1 MTHPLLQIQ
10 DLTIAF
16 GDQCV
21 VRNVSLDVHAGK
33 TLAVVGESGSG
44 KSMTA
49 RAAMALLPPEAH
61 IQSGTI
67 QLAGIDMLTASETTL
82 CSLRGSRAAMIFQ
95 EPRPSLNPLH
105 SVEKQ
110 IGEALL
116 LHMGITGRAART
128 RTLELLDMVGIDNP
142 QKRLGAYPHEL
153 SGGQCQRIMIASA
166 LAGEPDLL
174 IADEPTTAL
183 DVTVQR
189 QILDLI
195 ANLSQE
201 LNMATLLI
209 SHDLGLVR
217 HYSHNVCVMRDGAIV
232 EQGGTE
238 QIFANPTN
246 ENTRDLIQS
255 NVNLTPSKLPGS
267 PEPLLEIKD
276 LKVWFPIKKGLLK
289 RTRDHVKAVDG
300 VSLCVNRGECLGIVG
315 ESGSGKTTLGLAA
328 LRMLQSKG
336 KINFSGHSLEGI
348 NGEKLRSLRKRIQ
361 MVFQDPFSSLSPR
374 MSIEQIVSEGLSAH
388 HTLTR
393 QEQDQRVDE
402 VLVEVGLSPE
412 IRNRYPHEFSGGQRQ
427 RIAIARALVLRPEFI
442 VLDEPTSS
450 LDRSVQFRIIEL
462 LRSLQEKRGLSYLF
476 ITHDLHLA
484 RSFCHHV
491 LVMRTGRIV
500 EAGPTQSVFDSP
512 KEEYTQTLLDA
523 ADLSGPTASMIAKEH
538 AA

>member
-1 MTHPLLQIQ
+1 MTMPLLNIK

-16 GDQCV
+16 GSQRV
-21 VRNVSLDVHAGK
+21 VQNVSLGLHTGE
-33 TLAVVGESGSG
+33 TLAIVGESGSG

-49 RAAMALLPPEAH
+49 LAAMALLPPEAQ

-67 QLAGIDMLTASETTL
+67 QLGNTDMLTATDAAL

-110 IGEALL
+110 IGETLL
-116 LHMGITGRAART
+116 LHKGLTGRSARL
-128 RTLELLDMVGIDNP
+128 RTLELLDMVGIDTP
-142 QKRLGAYPHEL
+142 EKRLSAYPHEL

-195 ANLSQE
+195 ATLSQK

-217 HYSHNVCVMRDGAIV
+217 HYSHRVCVMQDGKIV
-232 EQGGTE
+232 EQGITE
-238 QIFANPTN
+238 QIFATPTN
-246 ENTRDLIQS
+246 ENTRLLIQA
-255 NVNLTPSKLPGS
+255 NLKLTPSKLPTHH
-267 PEPLLEIKD
+267 ERLLEMKN
-276 LKVWFPIKKGLLK
+276 LRVWFPIKKGLLK
-289 RTRDHVKAVDG
+289 RTQDHVKAVDD
-300 VSLCVNRGECLGIVG
+300 VSLSINKGECIGIVG

-328 LRMLQSKG
+328 LRMLRSTG
-336 KINFSGHSLEGI
+336 EINFSGHSLEGLK
-348 NGEKLRSLRKRIQ
+348 GEALRSLRKRMQ

-388 HTLTR
+388 HDIPQ
-393 QEQDQRVDE
+393 QEKDRRVDE
-402 VLVEVGLSPE
+402 VLVEVGLSTD

-462 LRSLQEKRGLSYLF
+462 LRRLQEKRGLSYLF
-476 ITHDLHLA
+476 ITHDLHLT

-491 LVMRTGRIV
+491 LVMRAGRIV

-512 KEEYTQTLLDA
+512 KEKYTQTLLDA

>member
-1 MTHPLLQIQ
+1 MTMPLLNV
-10 DLTIAF
+10 DNLTIAF
-16 GDQCV
+16 GQQHV
-21 VRNVSLDVHAGK
+21 VQNVSFTVHAGE
-33 TLAVVGESGSG
+33 TLAIVGESGSG

-49 RAAMALLPPEAH
+49 RAAMAVLPPEAQ
-61 IQSGTI
+61 IKSGTI
-67 QLAGIDMLTASETTL
+67 QLKNTDMLTASDSTL
-82 CSLRGSRAAMIFQ
+82 CTLRGSRAAMIFQ

-110 IGEALL
+110 IGETLL
-116 LHMGITGRAART
+116 LHKGLTGSSARH
-128 RTLELLDMVGIDNP
+128 RTLELLHMVGIDTP
-142 QKRLGAYPHEL
+142 EKRLSAYPHEL

-195 ANLSQE
+195 ATLSQK

-217 HYSHNVCVMRDGAIV
+217 HYSHRVCVMQHGQIV
-232 EQGGTE
+232 EQGETE
-238 QIFANPTN
+238 QIFAAPAN
-246 ENTRDLIQS
+246 ESTQLLIQG
-255 NVNLTPSKLPGS
+255 NHGLTPSKLP
-267 PEPLLEIKD
+267 PKKERLLDIQN
-276 LKVWFPIKKGLLK
+276 LRVWFPIKKGLLK
-289 RTRDHVKAVDG
+289 RTQDHVKAVDD
-300 VSLCVNRGECLGIVG
+300 VSLYINKGECLGIVG

-328 LRMLQSKG
+328 LRMLRSTGQ
-336 KINFSGHSLEGI
+336 INFAGQPLEGLK
-348 NGEKLRSLRKRIQ
+348 GESLRSLRKRMQ

-388 HTLTR
+388 HNFSQ
-393 QEQDQRVDE
+393 QEKDRRVDE
-402 VLVEVGLSPE
+402 VLKEVGLSTD

-450 LDRSVQFRIIEL
+450 LDRSVQFKIIEL

-476 ITHDLHLA
+476 ITHDLHLT

-491 LVMRTGRIV
+491 LVMRAGEIV
-500 EAGPTQSVFDSP
+500 EAGPTQSVFNSP
-512 KEEYTQTLLDA
+512 KNKYTRTLLDA
-523 ADLSGPTASMIAKEH
+523 ADFSGPTVSMIAKEYS
-538 AA
+538 A